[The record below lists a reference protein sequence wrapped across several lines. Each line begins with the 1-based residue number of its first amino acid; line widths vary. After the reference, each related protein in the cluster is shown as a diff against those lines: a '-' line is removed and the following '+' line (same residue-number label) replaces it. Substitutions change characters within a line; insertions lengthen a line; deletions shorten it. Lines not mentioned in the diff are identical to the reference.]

1 MTLPSTYADRNCS
14 LARTLEVV
22 GERWTLLVVRDA
34 FFGVR
39 RFGDFATRLGIPRAV
54 LTGRLK
60 SLVLEGVLSREADA
74 AGSIEYRLTDKGT
87 ALWPVVRTMMSWGDT
102 FYSPAGVRRVL
113 RHDLDGA
120 CSIMRDAA
128 PTAAR
133 PSLSRKSGPSPDR
146 DSSQPA
152 PAAIPRP
159 GRSAHRDD
167 SSNRS
172 PHRPDPRPAKADRR
186 GAVAG
191 GADQGVTPRDSDA
204 DTVTAALSQPHRL
217 LDDIRG
223 LSQAPPPGSRRPSK
237 TGRPS
242 A

>member
-54 LTGRLK
+54 LTSRLK

-74 AGSIEYRLTDKGT
+74 AGSIEYRLTDKG
-87 ALWPVVRTMMSWGDT
+87 
-102 FYSPAGVRRVL
+102 
-113 RHDLDGA
+113 
-120 CSIMRDAA
+120 
-128 PTAAR
+128 
-133 PSLSRKSGPSPDR
+133 
-146 DSSQPA
+146 
-152 PAAIPRP
+152 
-159 GRSAHRDD
+159 
-167 SSNRS
+167 
-172 PHRPDPRPAKADRR
+172 PAKADRR